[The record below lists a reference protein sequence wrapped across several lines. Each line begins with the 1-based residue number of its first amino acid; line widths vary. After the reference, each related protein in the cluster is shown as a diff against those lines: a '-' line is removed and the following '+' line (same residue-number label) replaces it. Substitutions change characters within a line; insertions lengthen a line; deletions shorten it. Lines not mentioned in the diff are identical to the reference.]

1 MMLLLIIMATTN
13 KKISLIDF
21 PEEERAEKN
30 ISMAFYGETSYENQM
45 AVLSHFLHNHQKKLT
60 IEEQTEIISA
70 IRDYLERKEYH
81 QGLNLDNMTDDEVLE
96 VAEDPAQYT
105 IFSDFFNVPFPAP
118 ENPQFTFIDLFAG
131 IGGIR
136 IPFDEMGYQCVFSSE
151 WDAKAC
157 KTYFANFGTVP
168 FGDITKI
175 PAERIPKHD
184 ILLAGF
190 PCQAF
195 SIMGKM
201 QGFADTRGTMFFEIE
216 RILKHHHTP
225 YILLENV
232 KQLVGH
238 DGGRTFK
245 VILERLNELGYYV
258 KWEVLNAL
266 DFGLPQKRER
276 VIIVGFLDK
285 ADYDSFSFE
294 IPHKKYNLADILEPD
309 DKVDP
314 TLFASDQI
322 VTKRREKTLGKKLF
336 YPSIWHEN
344 KAGDISVHDY
354 SCALRTGAS
363 YNYLLVNGVRRPS
376 SRELLRLQGFPE
388 KYKIAVSHQDIRRQT
403 GNSVAVPMIRMVAQ
417 KINEIIKR
425 KELHGTSKVKRLK
438 AVANA

>member
-1 MMLLLIIMATTN
+1 MA
-13 KKISLIDF
+13 KKISIVDF
-21 PEEERAEKN
+21 PEEEKIEGNFGVK
-30 ISMAFYGETSYENQM
+30 IYGETSYENQL
-45 AVLSHFLHNHQKKLT
+45 AVLSHWLHSHRKEASK
-60 IEEQTEIISA
+60 EEQAEIIEA
-70 IRDYLERKEYH
+70 IREYLDRKVSRQE
-81 QGLNLDNMTDDEVLE
+81 LNVDELTDNELWMA
-96 VAEDPAQYT
+96 AEDPGQYT
-105 IFSDFFNVPFPAP
+105 LFSDFFNVPFPAP
-118 ENPQFTFIDLFAG
+118 ENPKFTFIDLFAG

-136 IPFDEMGYQCVFSSE
+136 IPFDEMGYDCVFSSE

-157 KTYFANFGTVP
+157 QTYFANFGTVP

-184 ILLAGF
+184 VLLAGF

-245 VILERLNELGYYV
+245 VILERLGQMGYHV
-258 KWEVLNAL
+258 KWQVLNAL
-266 DFGLPQKRER
+266 EFGLPQKRER

-285 ADYDSFSFE
+285 ADCDAFSFE
-294 IPHKKYNLADILEPD
+294 IPHKPYNLADILEPD
-309 DKVDP
+309 EIVDP
-314 TLFASDQI
+314 SLFASDHI
-322 VTKRREKTLGKKLF
+322 AAKRQEKTAGKKVF

-344 KAGDISVHDY
+344 KAGNISVLDY

-363 YNYLLVNGVRRPS
+363 YNYLLVNGVRRPT

-388 KYKIAVSHQDIRRQT
+388 KFKIAVSHQDIRRQT

-417 KINEIIKR
+417 KINEIISNKNKYGTPETKR
-425 KELHGTSKVKRLK
+425 FET
-438 AVANA
+438 AAYA

>member
-1 MMLLLIIMATTN
+1 MA
-13 KKISLIDF
+13 KKKEKISMIDF
-21 PEEERAEKN
+21 PEEETVVGN
-30 ISMAFYGETSYENQM
+30 VGVTFYGETSYENQM
-45 AVLSHFLHNHQKKLT
+45 AVLSHYLHNHRKDIDK
-60 IEEQTEIISA
+60 EEQAEIVDA
-70 IRDYLERKEYH
+70 IRDYLSRKEMR
-81 QGLNLDNMTDDEVLE
+81 QGIDLNDWPDDEVLK
-96 VAEDPAQYT
+96 VAEDPAQYSL
-105 IFSDFFNVPFPAP
+105 FSEFFNVPFPAP
-118 ENPQFTFIDLFAG
+118 ENPKYTFIDLFAG

-136 IPFDEMGYQCVFSSE
+136 IPFDEMNYHCVFSSE

-157 KTYFANFGTVP
+157 QTYFANFGTVP

-184 ILLAGF
+184 VLLAGF

-216 RILKHHHTP
+216 RILKYHRPP

-245 VILERLNELGYYV
+245 VILERLDQLGYYV
-258 KWEVLNAL
+258 KWQVLNAL

-285 ADYDSFSFE
+285 AECDAFSFD
-294 IPHKKYNLADILEPD
+294 IPHKKYSLTDILEPD
-309 DKVDP
+309 EKVDP
-314 TLFASDQI
+314 SLFASDQI
-322 VTKRREKTLGKKLF
+322 VAKRQEKTAGKNLF

-363 YNYLLVNGVRRPS
+363 YNYLLVNGVRRPT

-388 KYKIAVSHQDIRRQT
+388 KYIIAVSHQDIRRQT

-417 KINEIIKR
+417 KINEIIEK
-425 KELHGTSKVKRLK
+425 KSQYGTSEITRLK
-438 AVANA
+438 AVAYA

>member
-1 MMLLLIIMATTN
+1 VAEIRNNMA
-13 KKISLIDF
+13 KKKTEDELKMEAF
-21 PEEERAEKN
+21 PEEVTEDGIR
-30 ISMAFYGETSYENQM
+30 IYGETSYENQI
-45 AVLSHFLHNHQKKLT
+45 ATLSHYLHTTEFEGNHVEVQERRNDMMALIREFLEHKDRLQ
-60 IEEQTEIISA
+60 
-70 IRDYLERKEYH
+70 EYT
-81 QGLNLDNMTDDEVLE
+81 NDDIAYAADNPMQFDLFREFYE
-96 VAEDPAQYT
+96 
-105 IFSDFFNVPFPAP
+105 VPFPSP
-118 ENPQFTFIDLFAG
+118 KHYDHTFIDLFAG

-136 IPFDEMGYQCVFSSE
+136 IPFDELGYQCLFSSE

-157 KTYFANFGTVP
+157 QTYFANFGTVP

-175 PAERIPKHD
+175 PATKIPKHD
-184 ILLAGF
+184 VLLAGF

-245 VILERLNELGYYV
+245 VILSHLDQLGYYV
-258 KWEVLNAL
+258 KWKVLNAL

-276 VIIVGFLDK
+276 VIIVGFLSK
-285 ADYDSFSFE
+285 ADYEAFSFD
-294 IPHKKYNLADILEPD
+294 IPHTPYNLADILEPD
-309 DKVDP
+309 ENVDP
-314 TLFASDQI
+314 RLFASEHI
-322 VTKRREKTLGKKLF
+322 IAKRQEKTEGKRIF

-344 KAGDISVHDY
+344 KAGNISVLDY

-363 YNYLLVNGVRRPS
+363 YNYLLVNGVRRPT

-417 KINEIIKR
+417 KINEIIKN
-425 KELHGTSKVKRLK
+425 KEYGTSETQRLK
-438 AVANA
+438 AAINA

>member
-1 MMLLLIIMATTN
+1 MV
-13 KKISLIDF
+13 DF
-21 PEEERAEKN
+21 PEEEKVVGN
-30 ISMAFYGETSYENQM
+30 IGVKFYGETSYENQM
-45 AVLSHFLHNHQKKLT
+45 AVLSHYLHNNKKDVSKK
-60 IEEQTEIISA
+60 EQAEIVDA
-70 IRDYLERKEYH
+70 IRDFLSRKEFK
-81 QGLNLDNMTDDEVLE
+81 QKIDIDELTDDEVLM
-96 VAEDPAQYT
+96 VAEDPAQYDL
-105 IFSDFFNVPFPAP
+105 FSEFFNVPFPAP
-118 ENPQFTFIDLFAG
+118 ENPQHTFIDLFAG

-136 IPFDEMGYQCVFSSE
+136 IPFDEMGYHCVFSSE

-157 KTYFANFGTVP
+157 QTYFANFGTVP

-175 PAERIPKHD
+175 PAEKIPKHD
-184 ILLAGF
+184 VLLAGF

-216 RILKHHHTP
+216 RILKYHRTP

-245 VILERLNELGYYV
+245 IILERLDQLGYHV
-258 KWEVLNAL
+258 KWQVLNAL

-285 ADYDSFSFE
+285 SDCDAFSFD
-294 IPHKKYNLADILEPD
+294 IPHKKYNLAEILEPD
-309 DKVDP
+309 EKVDP
-314 TLFASDQI
+314 SLFASDKI
-322 VTKRREKTLGKKLF
+322 VAKRQEKTSGKKLF

-344 KAGDISVHDY
+344 KAGDIAVHDY

-417 KINEIIKR
+417 KINEIIENKS
-425 KELHGTSKVKRLK
+425 KYGTSETKRLK
-438 AVANA
+438 TFAYA

>member
-1 MMLLLIIMATTN
+1 MTKKKDN
-13 KKISLIDF
+13 KNIKLTDF
-21 PEEERAEKN
+21 PEKTEDGL
-30 ISMAFYGETSYENQM
+30 IFYGDTSYNNHI
-45 AVLSHFLHNHQKKLT
+45 ATLSHYLHNIKFMGSYQDDQELRNEM
-60 IEEQTEIISA
+60 IGL
-70 IRDYLERKEYH
+70 IRDYLSYRGQLQNYSEEKIAFAADNPLE
-81 QGLNLDNMTDDEVLE
+81 LDL
-96 VAEDPAQYT
+96 
-105 IFSDFFNVPFPAP
+105 FHDFFDVPFPSP
-118 ENPQFTFIDLFAG
+118 KQYDHTFIDLFAG

-168 FGDITKI
+168 YGDITKI
-175 PAERIPKHD
+175 PAQKIPKHD
-184 ILLAGF
+184 VLLAGF

-216 RILKHHHTP
+216 RILRHHQTP

-245 VILERLNELGYYV
+245 VILERLDQLGYFV
-258 KWEVLNAL
+258 KWKVLNAL

-276 VIIVGFLDK
+276 VIIVGFQKKEDC
-285 ADYDSFSFE
+285 DSFTFD
-294 IPHKKYNLADILEPD
+294 IPHTPYSLSSILEN
-309 DKVDP
+309 DKDVDP
-314 TLFASDQI
+314 SLFASKHI
-322 VTKRREKTLGKKLF
+322 IAKRQEKTKGKTVF

-344 KAGDISVHDY
+344 KAGNISVLNY

-363 YNYLLVNGVRRPS
+363 YNYLLVNGIRRPS

-403 GNSVAVPMIRMVAQ
+403 GNSVAVPMIRMVAN
-417 KINEIIKR
+417 KINEIIKIR
-425 KELHGTSKVKRLK
+425 EYETSKTKGFK
-438 AVANA
+438 TAYNS